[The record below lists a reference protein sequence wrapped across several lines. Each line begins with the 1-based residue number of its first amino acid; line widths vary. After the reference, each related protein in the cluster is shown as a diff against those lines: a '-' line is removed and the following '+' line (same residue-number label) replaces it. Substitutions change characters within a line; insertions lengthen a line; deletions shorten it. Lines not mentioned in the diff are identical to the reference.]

1 MNVAHVTG
9 ALLAV
14 DKHKLAGT
22 VGIIIGIGIVGVG
35 AFRAIR
41 RTTGA
46 MVMALAGI
54 VVIGL
59 ALLLY
64 FRKV

>member
-1 MNVAHVTG
+1 MNAVHVTG

-14 DKHKLAGT
+14 DKHKVSGI
-22 VGIIIGIGIVGVG
+22 VGIIIGVGIIGLGVL
-35 AFRAIR
+35 RVMR
-41 RTTGA
+41 RTAGA
-46 MVMALAGI
+46 MVMAFAGI

-64 FRKV
+64 FRKI

>member
-1 MNVAHVTG
+1 MNVVHVTG

-14 DKHKLAGT
+14 DKHKVAGIVGIVIG
-22 VGIIIGIGIVGVG
+22 VGIIGVGVL
-35 AFRAIR
+35 RVMR
-41 RTTGA
+41 RTAGA

-54 VVIGL
+54 VIIGL

-64 FRKV
+64 FRKI

>member
-1 MNVAHVTG
+1 MNVVHVTG

-14 DKHKLAGT
+14 DKHKVTGII
-22 VGIIIGIGIVGVG
+22 GIIIGVGIIGVGVL
-35 AFRAIR
+35 RVMR
-41 RTTGA
+41 RTAGA
-46 MVMALAGI
+46 MVMALAGL

-64 FRKV
+64 FRKI